1 MDIAKK
7 TGASVVADF
16 EIAGYFGAQG

>member
-16 EIAGYFGAQG
+16 EIAGYFGAQD